1 MSIECV
7 HCHEEISSG
16 AVACPYY
23 KGAII
28 CMKHCY
34 ECKHGRDWLSGERR
48 CGYYWN
54 DKTALKMAREE
65 AVNIARRGVILF
77 ASKK

>member
-1 MSIECV
+1 MIECV
-7 HCHEEISSG
+7 HCKKPITGGG
-16 AVACPYY
+16 AVICPYY

-54 DKTALKMAREE
+54 DKPAINAARQTAIEVAER
-65 AVNIARRGVILF
+65 AVKEFTA
-77 ASKK
+77 